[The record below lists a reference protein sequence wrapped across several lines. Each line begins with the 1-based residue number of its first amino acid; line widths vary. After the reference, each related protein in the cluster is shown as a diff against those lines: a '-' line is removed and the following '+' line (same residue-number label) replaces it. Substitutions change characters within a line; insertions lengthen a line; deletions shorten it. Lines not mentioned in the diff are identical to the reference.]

1 MAAPFLDWKRFQDKT
16 APVVEHIIPGQTKF
30 EKNGE
35 TQKLEEI
42 DKKKFNQF
50 IKL

>member
-30 EKNGE
+30 REKNGE
-35 TQKLEEI
+35 TRKLEEI
-42 DKKKFNQF
+42 DEKSTNS
-50 IKL
+50 